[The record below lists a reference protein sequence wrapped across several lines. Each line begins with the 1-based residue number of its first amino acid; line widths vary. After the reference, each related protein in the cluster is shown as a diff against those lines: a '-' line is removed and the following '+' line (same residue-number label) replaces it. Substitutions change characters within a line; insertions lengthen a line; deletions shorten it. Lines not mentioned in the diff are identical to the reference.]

1 MTYQSEVLADSPY
14 FCWPLDETSGTTATD
29 VSGNARHGTY
39 SGTYTLDATE
49 LMIGSPAPQFDG
61 DGAVTANSAVSLSVP
76 YTLECW
82 ARVDDDLAA
91 TTTLVAMFGVALGT
105 SDETSIR
112 CPATSSGSASSL
124 EPPVVGKARGLGAYD
139 YGQPTPTTVHHYV
152 LVVDTDGIDWYVD
165 GELQQSV
172 AWDTSAYSF
181 NDDPIVGY
189 GGVTNSEFVGSVAW
203 AALYDSALSAARVLA
218 HYEAAPREFTDSDSV
233 TATDS
238 AISEQPSETIDSFT
252 VTDTAELVV
261 EMSDT
266 DSGTATDADALTVE
280 MSATDS
286 AVASDVFAG
295 GRVDPNI
302 SVADIAYAHER
313 AVMSS
318 NAAGTWPFSAPYDAL
333 ILRTIYDFRDARVVL
348 TETSDDIFDA
358 IITNHP
364 TSFTV
369 PDWPDVNA

>member
-14 FCWPLDETSGTTATD
+14 LCWPLDETSGTTATD

-49 LMIGSPAPQFDG
+49 LMIGSPAPQFNSDG
-61 DGAVTANSAVSLSVP
+61 VVIANSAASITAP
-76 YTLECW
+76 YTFECW
-82 ARVDDDLAA
+82 ARLDDDLLETTIRVPIFGLETGDEAMISCSATAGFPAA
-91 TTTLVAMFGVALGT
+91 
-105 SDETSIR
+105 
-112 CPATSSGSASSL
+112 SL
-124 EPPVVGKARGLGAYD
+124 NPPVTGRVRGLTAYSNS
-139 YGQPTPTTVHHYV
+139 QPTPLSARHYV
-152 LVVDTDGIDWYVD
+152 FVVDTDGLDWYVD
-165 GELQQSV
+165 GTLYQTI
-172 AWDTSAYSF
+172 AWDTSTYSF
-181 NDDPIVGY
+181 NDKPTVGN
-189 GGVTNSEFVGSVAW
+189 GGLVNAEFVGSVAW

-218 HYEAAPREFTDSDSV
+218 HYEAAPREFTDSDSA
-233 TATDS
+233 TATDDG
-238 AISEQPSETIDSFT
+238 ISEQPSETIDSFT
-252 VTDTAELVV
+252 ATDTAELVV